1 MNLPESIRSLQ
12 WRPIAGLMLAG
23 VLGWLA
29 AWFMLPGPTGASA
42 VPQPPVQSKAL
53 AGQTSTAAI
62 ENLASGRALEQL
74 SRSQSMVSEGAARS
88 VPAAPAAPGVRSA
101 APASG
106 AMRPAA
112 PDAAA
117 RAARTKAMLELQ
129 ASALAEIRSVPPGD
143 TVKLMAAMERFDSKM
158 RAAGA
163 PSIIDMDKMR
173 KTMEGLT
180 KIQELNRQLVA
191 ETEKGRNADPNK
203 IQALAKDVVA
213 AQKSMPQQFIKTDV
227 LQQQLTR

>member
-1 MNLPESIRSLQ
+1 MTLPESIRSLQ

-29 AWFMLPGPTGASA
+29 AWFLLPSTGASA
-42 VPQPPVQSKAL
+42 VPPPPAQPKAI
-53 AGQTSTAAI
+53 AGQTSPGAT

-74 SRSQSMVSEGAARS
+74 SRSQSLVSEGAARS
-88 VPAAPAAPGVRSA
+88 APAAPATGVRGAAAPAAPG
-101 APASG
+101 
-106 AMRPAA
+106 AMRPTA

-173 KTMEGLT
+173 KTMEGLNR
-180 KIQELNRQLVA
+180 IQELNRQLVA

-213 AQKSMPQQFIKTDV
+213 AQKQMPQQFIKTEV

>member
-1 MNLPESIRSLQ
+1 MNLPESIRTLQ

-23 VLGWLA
+23 LLGWLA

-42 VPQPPVQSKAL
+42 VPPPPQTKAP
-53 AGQTSTAAI
+53 AGQASTAAI
-62 ENLASGRALEQL
+62 ENLASGRTLEQL
-74 SRSQSMVSEGAARS
+74 SRNQSMVSEGAARS
-88 VPAAPAAPGVRSA
+88 APSPAAPGVRSA
-101 APASG
+101 APAPG
-106 AMRPAA
+106 AMHPAA

-173 KTMEGLT
+173 KTMEGLNR
-180 KIQELNRQLVA
+180 IQDLNRQLIA

-203 IQALAKDVVA
+203 IQSLSKEVLA
-213 AQKSMPQQFIKTDV
+213 AQKQMPQQFIKTEV